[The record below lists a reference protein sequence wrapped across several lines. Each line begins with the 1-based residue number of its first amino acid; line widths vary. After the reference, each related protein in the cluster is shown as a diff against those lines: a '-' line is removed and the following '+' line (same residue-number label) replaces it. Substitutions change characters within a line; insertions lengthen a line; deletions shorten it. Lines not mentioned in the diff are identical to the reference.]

1 MISILNYG
9 LGNIKAF
16 VNIYNSNSINNKV
29 VSSHRELENCEKLI
43 IPGVGAF
50 DKAMEI
56 LENKGFIDPLN
67 YLALEKKIPILG
79 ICVGMQIM
87 AEKSE
92 EGRNEGFGWIK
103 SKVKKFDNKTD
114 YLPVPHMGWNKI
126 LNSKTNPLTEGI
138 NKKYFYFLHSYY
150 FQCEDENNSISSTNY
165 SKSFTSVVFKENI
178 YGVQF
183 HPEKSHDQ
191 GTKLLI
197 NFSKL

>member
-1 MISILNYG
+1 MNKFFLKFVTDIGPLVIFFFFYYNNDKNLEVAIPPLIVATIIS
-9 LGNIKAF
+9 
-16 VNIYNSNSINNKV
+16 V
-29 VSSHRELENCEKLI
+29 LI
-43 IPGVGAF
+43 VWI
-50 DKAMEI
+50 
-56 LENKGFIDPLN
+56 
-67 YLALEKKIPILG
+67 LEKKIPILG

-92 EGRNEGFGWIK
+92 EGINEGFGWIK
-103 SKVKKFDNKTD
+103 SKVKKFDNKID

-138 NKKYFYFLHSYY
+138 NQQYFYFLHSYY

-165 SKSFTSVVFKENI
+165 SNTFTAVVFKENI

-197 NFSKL
+197 NFSEL

>member
-16 VNIYNSNSINNKV
+16 ENIYNSNSINNEI
-29 VSSHRELENCEKLI
+29 VSSPREIINCEKLI

-50 DKAMEI
+50 DKAIEI
-56 LENKGFIDPLN
+56 LESKGFVDPLN

-92 EGRNEGFGWIK
+92 EGRNQGFGWIK
-103 SKVKKFDNKTD
+103 SKVKKFDNKID
-114 YLPVPHMGWNKI
+114 DLPVPHMGWNKI
-126 LNSKTNPLTEGI
+126 FNSKPNPLTEGI

-165 SKSFTSVVFKENI
+165 SKRFTSVVFKENI

-197 NFSKL
+197 NFSEL

>member
-29 VSSHRELENCEKLI
+29 VSSPRELKSCEKLI

-56 LENKGFIDPLN
+56 LENKGLIEPLN

-87 AEKSE
+87 AEKSG

-103 SKVKKFDNKTD
+103 SKVKKFDNKID

-138 NKKYFYFLHSYY
+138 NKQYFYFLHSYY

-165 SKSFTSVVFKENI
+165 SNTFTSVVFKENI

-197 NFSKL
+197 NFSEL

>member
-29 VSSHRELENCEKLI
+29 VTSPRELKNCEKLI

-56 LENKGFIDPLN
+56 LKNKGFIDPLN

-87 AEKSE
+87 AENSE
-92 EGRNEGFGWIK
+92 EGINTGFGWIK
-103 SKVKKFDNKTD
+103 SKVKKFDNKID

-126 LNSKTNPLTEGI
+126 LNSKSNPLTEGI

-150 FQCEDENNSISSTNY
+150 FHCEDENNSISSTNY
-165 SKSFTSVVFKENI
+165 SNNFTSVVFKENI

-197 NFSKL
+197 NFSEL

>member
-16 VNIYNSNSINNKV
+16 ENIYNSNSINNKV
-29 VSSHRELENCEKLI
+29 VSSRRELENCEKLI

-56 LENKGFIDPLN
+56 LENKEFIDPLN

-103 SKVKKFDNKTD
+103 SKVKKFDNKID
-114 YLPVPHMGWNKI
+114 YLPVPHMGWNNI